1 VANQAYLFTSNS
13 DPNDP
18 FTWEERD
25 VNARHF
31 YWSRWTIPLAW
42 FFFFQP
48 DDIKLVDRFSA
59 HGYLKDV
66 SYWQEPKF
74 MANKQQAFETFKQN
88 EAALAQLVGPDLYS
102 EYFTYLLPSLQRMP
116 GECLCMDTAEIAQDN
131 EADYLPLRQIV
142 ELIGNKDSPV
152 QALQEAVSRFSK
164 LTYKD
169 EDDIRL
175 NVVGYTYW

>member
-1 VANQAYLFTSNS
+1 
-13 DPNDP
+13 
-18 FTWEERD
+18 
-25 VNARHF
+25 
-31 YWSRWTIPLAW
+31 
-42 FFFFQP
+42 
-48 DDIKLVDRFSA
+48 
-59 HGYLKDV
+59 
-66 SYWQEPKF
+66 

-131 EADYLPLRQIV
+131 EDDYLPLRQV
-142 ELIGNKDSPV
+142 LELIGNKDSPV
-152 QALQEAVSRFSK
+152 QALREAVARSSK

-169 EDDIRL
+169 EDDVRL